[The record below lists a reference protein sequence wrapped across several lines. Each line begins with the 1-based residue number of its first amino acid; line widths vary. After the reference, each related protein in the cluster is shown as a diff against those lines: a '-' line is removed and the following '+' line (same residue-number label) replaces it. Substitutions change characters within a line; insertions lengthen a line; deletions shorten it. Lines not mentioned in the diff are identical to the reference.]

1 MSLSVSS
8 WLTSVKVKETFP
20 RDLSRW
26 TSPATNA
33 SLFVH
38 DKIIDLETRHN
49 EIRKDERRHRLCS
62 PVLAAHFERLP
73 LHFATVVIEQG
84 KMDTKL
90 LGTAL
95 ARPERDTEGGHLVS
109 GVLFVFAQCV
119 RVLDFVG

>member
-1 MSLSVSS
+1 MSLAVSS
-8 WLTSVKVKETFP
+8 WLTSVKVKETFR
-20 RDLSRW
+20 RDLSRG
-26 TSPATNA
+26 TSPATNS

-38 DKIIDLETRHN
+38 DKITDLETRHN
-49 EIRKDERRHRLCS
+49 EIRKDDRRLRLCPPFLS
-62 PVLAAHFERLP
+62 AHFEHLP
-73 LHFATVVIEQG
+73 LHFATVVVDQG